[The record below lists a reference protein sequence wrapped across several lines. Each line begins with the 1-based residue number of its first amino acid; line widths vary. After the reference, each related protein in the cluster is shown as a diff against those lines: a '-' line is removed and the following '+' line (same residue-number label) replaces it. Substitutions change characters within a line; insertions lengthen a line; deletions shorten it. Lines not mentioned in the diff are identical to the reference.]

1 MQVFKLLQNGYNKE
15 QAITIDIK
23 LMKIDLPLPQDK
35 KLTVIFRVE
44 PGCLGPEGPSHVNGF
59 CEYAIKQLEDIDSDM
74 VHWDIMP
81 RNDKSEPEM
90 QYMMIS
96 KNLVRDK
103 AEKFLQLFDKNID
116 DFENTFHDNLAQLID
131 EYLGH

>member
-1 MQVFKLLQNGYNKE
+1 MMHT
-15 QAITIDIK
+15 ITIDID
-23 LMKIDLPLPQDK
+23 LMNIDLPLPQEK

-44 PGCLGPEGPSHVNGF
+44 PGCLGPEGTSHVDGF
-59 CEYAIKQLEDIDSDM
+59 CDYAKKQLKDIDSEL

-90 QYMMIS
+90 QYIMIR
-96 KNLVRDK
+96 KNLDRDK